1 MKAETKQKIIE
12 WNARNI
18 LINRNSLLSSYKFTE
33 GTREDLVCIS
43 RMNPTSVDSY
53 NTLIVPSFIEHIE
66 DCAFSDVDVT
76 KLVLNGTKIIGI
88 CAFQGSNIKELS
100 IKGADTILT
109 GAFMVNKFRRVIVE
123 ANNLSADSFSL
134 NHELEEITIKSH
146 SLYIDGIPFRDCGS
160 LERIVFDC
168 REVLIKAPVYDQDG
182 VIFDF
187 SGVKRVRMKHMPV
200 GFFGTV
206 YASFYIKVNNTN
218 KTSILQQLRG
228 LYGDL
233 EITEEEEN
241 MFYVKAYKK

>member
-1 MKAETKQKIIE
+1 MTAETKQKIIE

-100 IKGADTILT
+100 IKGADVILT
-109 GAFMVNKFRRVIVE
+109 GAFMINKFRRATIE
-123 ANNLSADSFSL
+123 ANNLSTDCFSY
-134 NHELEEITIKSH
+134 NQNLEEITLKSN
-146 SLYIDGIPFRDCGS
+146 SLYIDGTPFHECGV
-160 LERIVFDC
+160 LERIIFDC
-168 REVLIKAPVYDQDG
+168 KEVLIKAPVYDQNG
-182 VIFDF
+182 LIFDF
-187 SGVKRVRMKHMPV
+187 SRVKRIKIKQIPV
-200 GFFGTV
+200 KFFTTV

-233 EITEEEEN
+233 EITEKEEN